1 MITDKCWSQ
10 KNEEIKYMLIN
21 LYVGTKT
28 EVCKLILTQ
37 VLVSE
42 YFKKID
48 TFDIIYNNFYNGLLS
63 EDQILNRTESYSLQ
77 CYPCPVEMLG

>member
-1 MITDKCWSQ
+1 MITDKCWNQ

-28 EVCKLILTQ
+28 EVCGLILTQ

-42 YFKKID
+42 YFKK
-48 TFDIIYNNFYNGLLS
+48 
-63 EDQILNRTESYSLQ
+63 NR
-77 CYPCPVEMLG
+77 

>member
-1 MITDKCWSQ
+1 MMKGILEKQKIVLHLRQYEMITDKCWSQ
-10 KNEEIKYMLIN
+10 KNEETKYMLIN

-42 YFKKID
+42 YFKK
-48 TFDIIYNNFYNGLLS
+48 
-63 EDQILNRTESYSLQ
+63 NR
-77 CYPCPVEMLG
+77 